1 MEKIKVLIPTDFG
14 VPAEYAYQ
22 LVRRLS
28 EQAAL
33 EVHFLHVLEVPDT
46 VTMDAKGRVQT
57 CGEIDPGYIVAQKQ
71 IAERQLAALQAHY
84 GQDVQVALQLGK
96 ITDTITAFAR
106 AGRFDLIVM
115 GTQGAWGVKG
125 RLSGSE
131 TQMVARHAE
140 VPVLSLMCDRSQL
153 TLRNVLVV
161 HDFAEHI
168 DQTLPFMR
176 RLRDDFGVHFH
187 LFQLLPH
194 RDEALVARTHA
205 HMHAFAQ
212 AQGMRAYTCHVDL
225 DSDVAHG
232 VTHFGHLDEMDIVCI
247 GTHGKRGFFHSSATE
262 ELIQHLFKPILSFHI
277 PA

>member
-46 VTMDAKGRVQT
+46 VTMDAKGRIQT
-57 CGEIDPGYIVAQKQ
+57 CGEIDPDYVVAQKQ

-84 GQDVQVALQLGK
+84 GPEVQVALRLGK
-96 ITDTITAFAR
+96 ITDTITDFAR
-106 AGRFDLIVM
+106 TGHFDLVVM

-125 RLSGSE
+125 KLSGSE

-161 HDFAEHI
+161 HDFAEPI
-168 DQTLPFMR
+168 SQPLPLLQ
-176 RLRDDFGVHFH
+176 RLRDAFGVHFH

-194 RDEALVARTHA
+194 RDAALHARTRA
-205 HMHAFAQ
+205 SMEAFAQ
-212 AQGMRAYTCHVDL
+212 AQGITAYTCHIEL

-247 GTHGKRGFFHSSATE
+247 GTHGKGGFFHSSATE